1 MICPHC
7 HKEIDGEDLKKRIDK
22 LKEIGRSRISNK
34 EGEYAY
40 IYSEKEIDK
49 IFKDVLEK
57 QGERDLKW
65 QTK

>member
-22 LKEIGRSRISNK
+22 LKEIGRSRIFNK

-57 QGERDLKW
+57 RGE
-65 QTK
+65 QE